1 MQIGGKF
8 DILWSMTNKKAI
20 KPSRMMGRVD
30 RFRLRFLCSFF
41 RVSLL
46 VTVMLSLSTHG
57 PSLVSAQQSGKPA
70 AGEEVD
76 AEAAEAASH
85 IQPDEVLLYKTV
97 GDVKLHLSVFNPPG
111 HLPSKPK
118 PGIVFYHGGGFN
130 VGAPSNFYAQAK
142 YLAGRGMVAISVEYR
157 IRSRHQTTQ
166 REAIMDAFSAMR
178 WVKQHT
184 QDLGID
190 PEKIA
195 VAGGSAGGFLAAAVT
210 TLSGL
215 DESGEDT
222 SVKTRA
228 NALILFNSAIDR
240 GPGSRGF
247 ERVKAAVG
255 DDWKSI
261 SPIHNL
267 YSGFPPT
274 IHFLGKA
281 DKNIKV
287 ESAEKMKA
295 AIEKVGSRC
304 EVHLYE
310 GQEHGFFNYGRN
322 NNRYYEITLIE
333 TDKFLTSLGW
343 LTGQPTL
350 ERSSP

>member
-1 MQIGGKF
+1 MALQRLGK
-8 DILWSMTNKKAI
+8 A
-20 KPSRMMGRVD
+20 G
-30 RFRLRFLCSFF
+30 
-41 RVSLL
+41 
-46 VTVMLSLSTHG
+46 
-57 PSLVSAQQSGKPA
+57 

-76 AEAAEAASH
+76 AEAARAADH
-85 IQPDEVLLYKTV
+85 IQPDHVLLYKTV

-111 HLPSKPK
+111 HSANNPK

-142 YLAGRGMVAISVEYR
+142 YLASRGMVAISVEYR
-157 IRSRHQTTQ
+157 IRSRHKTTQ

-184 QDLGID
+184 HELGID
-190 PEKIA
+190 PDRIA

-215 DESGEDT
+215 DEPGEDT
-222 SVKTRA
+222 STKTRA

-247 ERVKAAVG
+247 ERVKAAMG

-281 DKNIKV
+281 DKNITV
-287 ESAEKMKA
+287 ESAEKMKSE
-295 AIEKVGSRC
+295 IEKLGSRC
-304 EVHLYE
+304 EVHLYD

-322 NNRYYEITLIE
+322 NNRYYELTLTE
-333 TDKFLTSLGW
+333 TDKFLASLGW
-343 LTGQPTL
+343 ITGPPTL
-350 ERSSP
+350 KSSSP